1 MSLFECMM
9 TDCVRLVAKE
19 TPDAEGGRST
29 QWSEGKPFRAAI
41 VFNNSMEARR
51 AEKDGVK
58 SLYTV
63 TVPPDVILKH
73 HEAFKRLSDGKI
85 FRATSDGD
93 DTKTPVVASFQFR
106 QFNAEEWRLTE

>member
-9 TDCVRLVAKE
+9 TDCVRLEK
-19 TPDAEGGRST
+19 TTNDDSEGGRSAR
-29 QWSEGKPFRAAI
+29 WAEGTPFRAAI

-63 TVPPDVILKH
+63 TVPMDVILKYH
-73 HEAFKRLSDGKI
+73 DVFKRCSDGKI

-93 DTKTPVVASFQFR
+93 DTKTPAVASFQFR
-106 QFNAEEWRLTE
+106 QLNAEEWRLTE